1 MGARELP
8 LKIMK
13 ILLLD
18 LEKQGCV
25 TKETKAG
32 YLIFFPDG
40 SSTCLHKTPSDVRV
54 IRNIRATVKR
64 AGLVWPL
71 EHARIST

>member
-1 MGARELP
+1 MP
-8 LKIMK
+8 MKVMK

-32 YLIFFPDG
+32 YLIFFPNG
-40 SSTCLHKTPSDVRV
+40 ESTCIHKTPSDVRV
-54 IRNIRATVKR
+54 IRNIRATIRR
-64 AGLVWPL
+64 AGLIWPL
-71 EHARIST
+71 EGNRKVA